1 MNSRLYK
8 RVAAAFPVG
17 YKTMAYPEGQIK
29 SYGSCSR
36 HVLGISIFPVGK
48 KYFPRHKKSLR
59 PEAIGDNGR
68 LAG

>member
-17 YKTMAYPEGQIK
+17 YKTMAYPEGQIR

-36 HVLGISIFPVGK
+36 HVLGISISQLEKIIFPVRK
-48 KYFPRHKKSLR
+48 KNFLGIKK
-59 PEAIGDNGR
+59 ACG
-68 LAG
+68 